1 MECAPRLQRLHLGAS
16 DRFFRG
22 RCMERCDKV
31 HAAEKPL
38 FERCH
43 LIQTAQLVQ
52 QKDLRR
58 ECPQCHLHS
67 LSLRDAGDH
76 IQRFTGGLPPGAARK
91 QLPPLVDHRD
101 QFFLA
106 DKLPRHAA
114 QKRRFAAYEKHP
126 DEMRLHG
133 CTQFLWERDS
143 FLTCNAQVDGGQFLQ
158 NDALFRVLQKAP
170 TKARPAPGGTRHIP
184 LCDLRLMRV
193 DRPTA
198 QCEQD
203 LLHLLRR
210 QKHPLQGGKL
220 PRCFLRCADC
230 PAHRERWCTAHPQ
243 PKLLHI
249 GRKGRRHVHKL
260 PSQPARQ
267 RLNHLIILVHPAFSF
282 RVSCH
287 HCMQPGGR

>member
-1 MECAPRLQRLHLGAS
+1 MECATRLQRLHLGAS

-58 ECPQCHLHS
+58 ESPQCHLHS

-76 IQRFTGGLPPGAARK
+76 IQCFTGRLPPGAARK

-101 QFFLA
+101 QLFLA

-114 QKRRFAAYEKHP
+114 QKRRFAAARLAYEKHP

-133 CTQFLWERDS
+133 CTQFLWEQDS
-143 FLTCNAQVDGGQFLQ
+143 FLPRNA
-158 NDALFRVLQKAP
+158 
-170 TKARPAPGGTRHIP
+170 
-184 LCDLRLMRV
+184 
-193 DRPTA
+193 
-198 QCEQD
+198 
-203 LLHLLRR
+203 
-210 QKHPLQGGKL
+210 
-220 PRCFLRCADC
+220 
-230 PAHRERWCTAHPQ
+230 
-243 PKLLHI
+243 
-249 GRKGRRHVHKL
+249 
-260 PSQPARQ
+260 
-267 RLNHLIILVHPAFSF
+267 
-282 RVSCH
+282 
-287 HCMQPGGR
+287 